1 MARALFEEGEFL
13 EIFVDTPLEVCE
25 ARDPKGLYKK
35 ARRGKLKNFTGIDS
49 AYEMPENPE
58 IRLDAECNDPE
69 TLVEQI
75 LTMLIERGMISRNG
89 IC

>member
-1 MARALFEEGEFL
+1 
-13 EIFVDTPLEVCE
+13 
-25 ARDPKGLYKK
+25 
-35 ARRGKLKNFTGIDS
+35 
-49 AYEMPENPE
+49 MPENPE

-69 TLVEQI
+69 TLVEQV